1 MHFYI
6 VKGHENRLEHS
17 YHGDTRRLFKPQ
29 APQGQEGTD
38 GAVAEKRPPKKAE
51 RGKEEGAMERRRG
64 KEERQKANRI
74 KRARGD
80 KKGDARPREPYTTT
94 PRELPPNHGNSRVT
108 APKAALC

>member
-1 MHFYI
+1 M
-6 VKGHENRLEHS
+6 
-17 YHGDTRRLFKPQ
+17 FKPQ

-51 RGKEEGAMERRRG
+51 RGKEEPRRGRRRG

-80 KKGDARPREPYTTT
+80 KGGDARPREPYTYTLGS
-94 PRELPPNHGNSRVT
+94 PCPPNHGNSRVT
-108 APKAALC
+108 APKAALCYIVPLGFALSLIS